1 MMKRLW
7 SGLAAGLVVLAGC
20 GGGSSGPSDGSSP
33 QVRIDAPT
41 AGATVGGQVSIDVTV
56 TDDFGVDQVRILID
70 GTLLTTIYSAPYHVN
85 WNTSGLTN
93 GSSHVIRV
101 EALDAAKNVG
111 TSQISVTVQNG
122 VN

>member
-1 MMKRLW
+1 MTGAL
-7 SGLAAGLVVLAGC
+7 LVLAGC
-20 GGGSSGPSDGSSP
+20 GSGTSNPSDGSSP
-33 QVRIDAPT
+33 QVRIDAPV
-41 AGATVGGQVSIDVTV
+41 AGSTVGGQVSIDVTV

-70 GTLLTTIYSAPYHVN
+70 GTLLTTMYSAPYHVN

-101 EALDAAKNVG
+101 EALDVAKNVG

>member
-1 MMKRLW
+1 MSRFW
-7 SGLAAGLVVLAGC
+7 SGMTGTLLLLASC
-20 GGGSSGPSDGSSP
+20 GSGTSNPSDGSSP
-33 QVRIDAPT
+33 QVRIDAPV
-41 AGATVGGQVSIDVTV
+41 AGSTVGGQVSIDVTV

-85 WNTSGLTN
+85 WNTAGLTN

-101 EALDAAKNVG
+101 EALDVARNMG